1 MGGCFCVHA
10 EVRDYVCFN
19 IIDIINL
26 LSCRKTL
33 ALAQARISEEHATKR
48 RQFDLQE
55 HELNLRAAEAGMMS
69 RQEFHK
75 TLKKW
80 APTPPTIDLQSSPDW
95 DLEKMD
101 DEMES
106 SSEGSTNEGSTGEW
120 D

>member
-1 MGGCFCVHA
+1 
-10 EVRDYVCFN
+10 
-19 IIDIINL
+19 
-26 LSCRKTL
+26 L
-33 ALAQARISEEHATKR
+33 ALAQARISEEHATKH

-55 HELNLRAAEAGMMS
+55 HELNLHAAEAGLIS
-69 RQEFHK
+69 QWEFHK

-80 APTPPTIDLQSSPDW
+80 APTPPTIDLQSSPDC

-106 SSEGSTNEGSTGEW
+106 SGEGSTDEGSTGEW